1 VFPGGDLQELGERG
15 VNLSGGQKIRIS
27 LARAVYTDRD
37 IILMDDPIS
46 ALDRGVL
53 KSIFEDLLLQE
64 LKHKTRIMAT
74 HSIEYLHLFDKII
87 LLHQGKI
94 IEIGTYEQ
102 VRYSHII

>member
-1 VFPGGDLQELGERG
+1 MQELGERG

-53 KSIFEDLLLQE
+53 KSIFEDLFLGQ
-64 LKHKTRIMAT
+64 LKNKTRIMAT

-87 LLHQGKI
+87 LLQQGKI
-94 IEIGTYEQ
+94 KEIGTYE
-102 VRYSHII
+102 

>member
-1 VFPGGDLQELGERG
+1 MQELGERG

-53 KSIFEDLLLQE
+53 KSIFEDLLL
-64 LKHKTRIMAT
+64 
-74 HSIEYLHLFDKII
+74 
-87 LLHQGKI
+87 
-94 IEIGTYEQ
+94 
-102 VRYSHII
+102 